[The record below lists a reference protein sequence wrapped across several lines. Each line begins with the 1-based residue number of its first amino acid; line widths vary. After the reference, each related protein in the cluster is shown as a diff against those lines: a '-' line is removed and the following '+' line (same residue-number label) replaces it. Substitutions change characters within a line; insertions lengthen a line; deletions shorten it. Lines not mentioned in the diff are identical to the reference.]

1 MLMHNFTPE
10 DLLEF
15 HYGELDAET
24 TLKLE
29 QALKED
35 WTLREKL
42 AVIREAS
49 LRLDKSIYTPRQAV
63 VNRIISY
70 ASEMANIPVTK

>member
-1 MLMHNFTPE
+1 MHNFTPE

-15 HYGELDAET
+15 HYGDLDDRNAM
-24 TLKLE
+24 LLE

-35 WTLREKL
+35 WTLREKM

-49 LRLDKSIYTPRQAV
+49 NRLDKSFYAPREAV
-63 VNRIISY
+63 VNRILSY
-70 ASEMANIPVTK
+70 ASEMAGLPVPK

>member
-1 MLMHNFTPE
+1 MHNFTPE

-15 HYGELDAET
+15 HYGELDAGHA
-24 TLKLE
+24 LLLE

-35 WTLREKL
+35 WSLREKM

-49 LRLDKSIYTPRQAV
+49 NRLDKSFYTPREAV
-63 VNRIISY
+63 VNRILSY
-70 ASEMANIPVTK
+70 ASEMAGLTVAK